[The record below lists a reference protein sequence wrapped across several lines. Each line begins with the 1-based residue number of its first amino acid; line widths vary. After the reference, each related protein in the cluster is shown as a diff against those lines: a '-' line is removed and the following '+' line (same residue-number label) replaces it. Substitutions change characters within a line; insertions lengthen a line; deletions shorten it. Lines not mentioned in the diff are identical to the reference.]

1 MSFISTTPA
10 PARSV
15 YQKVDNQFSIIQE
28 ASMIKRISVIF
39 LSVVF
44 ASLSLYAQN
53 SVPNNTGNA
62 QLRTVAS
69 GQKLKIQGVVV
80 AKENDNT
87 YILRDATG
95 NDTRVVIEPNAS
107 VRTNGGFLRSGDK
120 YASTAIVRGLN
131 MEVEGRGDANGSL
144 SVSKVR
150 FDKQNLQAAQA
161 LDTRVTPVEERV
173 TVAEQNAQR
182 LSGQID
188 ELMAI
193 SNAAKG
199 GAKAAQETADAAV
212 AGVNATNKRISDLD
226 DYSVQT
232 TATVNFKVASAVLSP
247 EAKAQLDQVATA
259 ASSLKGYMIEVTGF
273 ASAEGGQ
280 KLNKNLSERR
290 AQAVKDYLIEQ
301 HNIPLRRLT
310 TSYGYGALQPVA
322 DNTTREG
329 REQNRR
335 VEVKLLVSRGINQ
348 DVQVK
353 ANPGSDEE

>member
-1 MSFISTTPA
+1 
-10 PARSV
+10 
-15 YQKVDNQFSIIQE
+15 
-28 ASMIKRISVIF
+28 MIKRISIIF
-39 LSVVF
+39 LSLIF
-44 ASLSLYAQN
+44 ASLSLYAQDGTTA
-53 SVPNNTGNA
+53 NNNGNT

-87 YILRDATG
+87 FIIRDTTG
-95 NDTRVVIEPNAS
+95 NDTRIVIEPNAS
-107 VRTNGGFLRSGDK
+107 VRSNGGFLKSGDK
-120 YASTAIVRGLN
+120 YTPTSIVRGLN
-131 MEVEGRGDANGSL
+131 MQVEGRGDSNGSL
-144 SVSKVR
+144 AVDKVR
-150 FDKQNLQAAQA
+150 FDKLNLQSAQA

-173 TVAEQNAQR
+173 SAAEQNAQR

-226 DYSVQT
+226 DYTVQT
-232 TATVNFKVASAVLSP
+232 TATVNFRVASAVLSP
-247 EAKAQLDQVATA
+247 EAKTQLDQVATA

-273 ASAEGGQ
+273 ASAEGGT

-310 TSYGYGALQPVA
+310 TSYGYGELQPVA

-353 ANPGSDEE
+353 ANPGTEE